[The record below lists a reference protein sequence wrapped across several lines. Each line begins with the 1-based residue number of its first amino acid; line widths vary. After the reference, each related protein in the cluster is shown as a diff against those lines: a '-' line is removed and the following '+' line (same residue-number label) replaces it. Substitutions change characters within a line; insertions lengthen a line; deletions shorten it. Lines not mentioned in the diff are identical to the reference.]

1 MNKLKKLGLYLWQ
14 LPQNIIGRLL
24 FWVYSGYTTKI
35 DDNAIVRISC
45 KMRGGITLGKYIIV
59 RNSKYI
65 KHEYGHTIQSKY
77 LGPLYLLVIG
87 LPSILHAAVH
97 RTMCKSKDYYHFYT
111 EKWANKLSDKY
122 YKYSKYKEE

>member
-14 LPQNIIGRLL
+14 LPQNIIGKVL
-24 FWVYSGYTTKI
+24 FGLYPGYTTEI
-35 DDNAIVRISC
+35 DDNAKVRISNR
-45 KMRGGITLGKYIIV
+45 MSGGITLGKYIIV
-59 RNSKYI
+59 RNARSI

-87 LPSILHAAVH
+87 LPSILHASVH
-97 RTMCKSKDYYHFYT
+97 RSWCKNKDYYHFYT

-122 YKYSKYKEE
+122 YKSKED